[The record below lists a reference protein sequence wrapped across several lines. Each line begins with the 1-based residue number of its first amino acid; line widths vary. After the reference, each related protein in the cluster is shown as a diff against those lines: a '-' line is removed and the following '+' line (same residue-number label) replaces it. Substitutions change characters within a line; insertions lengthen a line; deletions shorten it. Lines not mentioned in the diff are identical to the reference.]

1 MAVAT
6 TTAIALGGLAVSAA
20 STGMSF
26 AQAGKQKQLQRQA
39 QDAAAQAL
47 AEAKKKL
54 DVNFYDQM
62 AINKEP
68 YELQREALLAQGQEA
83 IQAGVESERG
93 AAATAGRVQ
102 MAMNEGQ
109 AGIRSAMG
117 KEMTDIEK
125 MQLAEDSRLRDAK
138 AKLDLVEAE
147 GAQQAAHDAGSEAA
161 RATAQG
167 MAGLANVAQQGL
179 NLVPLYGK
187 TDAAIQTN
195 KIGKLASNK
204 YNISQADLQKNIASL
219 GTVGGVDFSG
229 VSNMTPLQYQDFM
242 SKVNPKTLS
251 MIKNNL
257 PNTISSYNP
266 NGITQSPQIYN
277 PFDLNFTL
285 NK

>member
-195 KIGKLASNK
+195 KI
-204 YNISQADLQKNIASL
+204 
-219 GTVGGVDFSG
+219 
-229 VSNMTPLQYQDFM
+229 
-242 SKVNPKTLS
+242 
-251 MIKNNL
+251 